1 LLIRSI
7 EDVEGTDLD
16 VDWGNGRSYRLVV
29 ASDGVGYTVCHTV
42 VRAGT
47 TSFLQY
53 RNHLESCYCIAGTGH
68 IEDSTGFVHALR
80 PGVIYVLNNHE
91 PHYLRAD
98 DARDLVLLSVFN
110 PPLVGTEKHDLNGS
124 HASSY

>member
-1 LLIRSI
+1 MLVRSI
-7 EDVEGTDLD
+7 EDVEGTELD

-53 RNHLESCYCIAGTGH
+53 RNHLESCYCIAGTGL
-68 IEDSTGFVHALR
+68 IEDNTGAAHVLR

-98 DARDLVLLSVFN
+98 ETGDLVLLSVFN
-110 PPLVGTEKHDLNGS
+110 PPLVGPEKHDLNES